1 LYDPPQHSH
10 LQKKEDIRMIIHVI
24 SAVTAPGQEK
34 EAAAWVKQLA
44 QYANEKHGHSVE
56 IMRSMDGRNGRYHWV
71 HRVDSLAAWEATSA
85 AWNADPQVQALL
97 DEGRHLFTNYET
109 HRYEVVS

>member
-1 LYDPPQHSH
+1 
-10 LQKKEDIRMIIHVI
+10 MIIHII

-34 EAAAWVKQLA
+34 EAVAWVNP

-71 HRVDSLAAWEATSA
+71 HRIDSLAAWKMTSTT
-85 AWNADPQVQALL
+85 WNADPQVQAML
-97 DEGRHLFTNYET
+97 DKGRHLFTNYET
-109 HRYEVVS
+109 HRYEVIS

>member
-1 LYDPPQHSH
+1 LVHTGTV
-10 LQKKEDIRMIIHVI
+10 KEDFSMILHII
-24 SAVTAPGQEK
+24 SAVAAPGQEK

-44 QYANEKHGHSVE
+44 QYANEKHGHNVE

-71 HRVDSLAAWEATSA
+71 RRIDSLAAWETADA
-85 AWNADPQVQALL
+85 AWKADPQVQAIQ
-97 DEGRHLFTNYET
+97 DERRHLFTDYET